1 MNNDKALEFYKKIK
15 NEYNKD
21 YEAFFEYFGDMWF
34 NIEEDK
40 DTRYDFSYWSYD
52 AKFNF
57 DESWT
62 ELISKKKLEQYVFL
76 SNNTYESLNHL
87 INSFIAINNKVSI
100 TRFEI
105 IIKTLF
111 VRLNVSNSLKDQNLE
126 HIERKYQLSDLL
138 IELIKKGYECKKG
151 ILNNKDLN
159 LLKNYKKESDIFKL
173 NLNEEDI
180 D

>member
-1 MNNDKALEFYKKIK
+1 MFFY
-15 NEYNKD
+15 
-21 YEAFFEYFGDMWF
+21 
-34 NIEEDK
+34 
-40 DTRYDFSYWSYD
+40 
-52 AKFNF
+52 
-57 DESWT
+57 
-62 ELISKKKLEQYVFL
+62 LIMHV
-76 SNNTYESLNHL
+76 NHL

-111 VRLNVSNSLKDQNLE
+111 VRLVVSNSLKDQNLE
-126 HIERKYQLSDLL
+126 HIERKCQLSDLLL
-138 IELIKKGYECKKG
+138 IELIKKGYGCKKG
-151 ILNNKDLN
+151 MLNNKDVN